1 MINSYVIRATDS
13 EPLPRRTGCGKSAR
27 PGLWGARVATSSPT
41 RRTNMTLPDCAA
53 LHPGYSPIWRTLPH
67 LPLIA
72 DRAEMLV
79 DAEDDQDEFRGDA
92 RKHHADHDAGDRG
105 Q

>member
-41 RRTNMTLPDCAA
+41 RRTNMTLSRIA
-53 LHPGYSPIWRTLPH
+53 LRSIRATAPIWRTLPH

-72 DRAEMLV
+72 DRAEMLI

-92 RKHHADHDAGDRG
+92 RKHHADHDA
-105 Q
+105 